1 MSINAYLK
9 SLDELTNIAFKI
21 GVASDLS
28 NNRKRQ
34 VGAYIAKYYE
44 YIINDLEKTDGER
57 MTLLRQIS

>member
-34 VGAYIAKYYE
+34 VGGYIAKY
-44 YIINDLEKTDGER
+44 
-57 MTLLRQIS
+57 

>member
-34 VGAYIAKYYE
+34 VGGYIAKYYE

>member
-34 VGAYIAKYYE
+34 VGGYIAKYYE
-44 YIINDLEKTDGER
+44 YNINDLEKTDGER